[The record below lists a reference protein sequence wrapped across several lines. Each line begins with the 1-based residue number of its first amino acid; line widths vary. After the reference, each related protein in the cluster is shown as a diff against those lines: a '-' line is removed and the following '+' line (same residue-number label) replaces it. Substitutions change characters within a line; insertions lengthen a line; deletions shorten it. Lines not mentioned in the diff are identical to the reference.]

1 MYRIE
6 EKEELAQDI
15 DMFRVKAPLVAKKA
29 KAGQFVVVRIY
40 EEGERIPLTIAD
52 FDRDNGLITLVS
64 MKVGKTTAML
74 SRLGKG
80 DPILDVVGPLGNPSE
95 IDNFGR
101 VVLVGG
107 GVGIAPI
114 MPIARAL
121 KEKGNHVISVIGSK
135 SKDYLIF
142 EKEMEEISH
151 ELYVCTDDGSK
162 GFKGFVSEFLDSY
175 LKKNITVKQGKK
187 TNISRVI
194 AIGPSPM
201 MAAVSKVT
209 EPYNIK
215 TIVSL
220 NTIMVD
226 ATGMCG
232 VCRIEV
238 KGETKFVCVDGPE
251 FDGHEVN
258 FGLLFA
264 RQNMYCEEEKKAYDI
279 YNKKCGCKGNKG

>member
-1 MYRIE
+1 MIDLYRIE

-80 DPILDVVGPLGNPSE
+80 DLILDVVGPLGNPSE

-209 EPYNIK
+209 EPLG
-215 TIVSL
+215 VVGGL
-220 NTIMVD
+220 LD
-226 ATGMCG
+226 DGTGLRHPVG
-232 VCRIEV
+232 HPPFHVV
-238 KGETKFVCVDGPE
+238 AGAVH
-251 FDGHEVN
+251 DGHRSRTTRRE
-258 FGLLFA
+258 
-264 RQNMYCEEEKKAYDI
+264 R
-279 YNKKCGCKGNKG
+279 CKGTHVFVRGVRKLPCAL